1 MVETYN
7 IKEGITITIDKD
19 IPVSAGLA
27 GGSADAA
34 ATMRGMNRLFRLGK
48 SLDDLSALGIQIG
61 TDILFV
67 FIIRLLCA
75 LGEVRR

>member
-1 MVETYN
+1 
-7 IKEGITITIDKD
+7 
-19 IPVSAGLA
+19 
-27 GGSADAA
+27 
-34 ATMRGMNRLFRLGK
+34 MRGMNRWRLGK

-61 TDILFV
+61 TDIPFV

>member
-27 GGSADAA
+27 GGSADR

-61 TDILFV
+61 TDIPFV

>member
-34 ATMRGMNRLFRLGK
+34 ATMRG
-48 SLDDLSALGIQIG
+48 
-61 TDILFV
+61 
-67 FIIRLLCA
+67 
-75 LGEVRR
+75 